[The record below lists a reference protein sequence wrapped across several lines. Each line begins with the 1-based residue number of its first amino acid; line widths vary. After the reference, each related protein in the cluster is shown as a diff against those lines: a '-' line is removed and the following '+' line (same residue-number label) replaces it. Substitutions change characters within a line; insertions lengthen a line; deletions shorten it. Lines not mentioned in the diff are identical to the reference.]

1 MSLLWSVVE
10 GVAYSVVLLH
20 FLYLSVYVLAA
31 RLPMFKKNPFKS
43 DVSVSSDQALRFLIV
58 IPAYKEDG
66 VILQT
71 VRNALNQSYPT
82 AQFHVAVISDSM
94 QDSTNAALAALPI
107 TLLPV
112 SFEVSSKALAL
123 RALMAQINDSY
134 DFVVVLDSDNIVAP
148 SFLTQVAEYGQQGL
162 RFMQARRVAKRLE
175 SDMAIFDAITE
186 AFNNTVFRKG
196 HNCLG
201 LPSALIGS
209 GMVLDF
215 NWFKANVHE
224 LKTFGEDKELEWLL
238 LLQNKYVAYLEDV
251 EVKDEKIETNRVY
264 YNQRKRWISVQYEQF
279 VGNYKKIP
287 QLIKNRQWA
296 LLDKVTQWIML
307 PRVVLFGI
315 TVLILILNLI
325 FTFSIDLKWF
335 YLLLFEV
342 ATFFLGIPKRLLGKF
357 LRVSWK
363 VVPVAFVLMLLNVLL
378 RGRVKTFQATP
389 HQES

>member
-31 RLPMFKKNPFKS
+31 RLPMFKKKPFKS
-43 DVSVSSDQALRFLIV
+43 DVSISSDQALRFLIV

-123 RALMAQINDSY
+123 RALMTQINDSY

-363 VVPVAFVLMLLNVLL
+363 VVPMAFVLMLLNLLL

-389 HQES
+389 HQDS

>member
-31 RLPMFKKNPFKS
+31 RFPMFKKKPFKS
-43 DVSVSSDQALRFLIV
+43 DVPVSSDQALRFLIV

-123 RALMAQINDSY
+123 RALMTQINDSY

>member
-31 RLPMFKKNPFKS
+31 RFPMFNKKPFKS

-123 RALMAQINDSY
+123 RALMTQINDSY

-251 EVKDEKIETNRVY
+251 EVKDEKIGTNRVY

-363 VVPVAFVLMLLNVLL
+363 VVPMAFVLMLLNVLL

>member
-1 MSLLWSVVE
+1 
-10 GVAYSVVLLH
+10 
-20 FLYLSVYVLAA
+20 
-31 RLPMFKKNPFKS
+31 
-43 DVSVSSDQALRFLIV
+43 
-58 IPAYKEDG
+58 
-66 VILQT
+66 
-71 VRNALNQSYPT
+71 
-82 AQFHVAVISDSM
+82 
-94 QDSTNAALAALPI
+94 
-107 TLLPV
+107 
-112 SFEVSSKALAL
+112 
-123 RALMAQINDSY
+123 
-134 DFVVVLDSDNIVAP
+134 
-148 SFLTQVAEYGQQGL
+148 
-162 RFMQARRVAKRLE
+162 
-175 SDMAIFDAITE
+175 
-186 AFNNTVFRKG
+186 
-196 HNCLG
+196 
-201 LPSALIGS
+201 
-209 GMVLDF
+209 MVLDF

-363 VVPVAFVLMLLNVLL
+363 VVPVAFVLMLLNLLL

>member
-31 RLPMFKKNPFKS
+31 RLPMFKKKPFKS
-43 DVSVSSDQALRFLIV
+43 DVPVSSDQALRFLIV

-134 DFVVVLDSDNIVAP
+134 DFVVVLDSDNIVTP

-363 VVPVAFVLMLLNVLL
+363 VVPVAFVLMLLNLLL

>member
-31 RLPMFKKNPFKS
+31 RLPMFKKKPFKS
-43 DVSVSSDQALRFLIV
+43 DVPVSSDQALRFLIV

-175 SDMAIFDAITE
+175 SDMAIFDA
-186 AFNNTVFRKG
+186 K
-196 HNCLG
+196 
-201 LPSALIGS
+201 IGRAH
-209 GMVLDF
+209 V
-215 NWFKANVHE
+215 
-224 LKTFGEDKELEWLL
+224 
-238 LLQNKYVAYLEDV
+238 
-251 EVKDEKIETNRVY
+251 
-264 YNQRKRWISVQYEQF
+264 
-279 VGNYKKIP
+279 
-287 QLIKNRQWA
+287 
-296 LLDKVTQWIML
+296 
-307 PRVVLFGI
+307 
-315 TVLILILNLI
+315 
-325 FTFSIDLKWF
+325 
-335 YLLLFEV
+335 
-342 ATFFLGIPKRLLGKF
+342 
-357 LRVSWK
+357 
-363 VVPVAFVLMLLNVLL
+363 
-378 RGRVKTFQATP
+378 
-389 HQES
+389 

>member
-31 RLPMFKKNPFKS
+31 RLPMFKKKPFKS
-43 DVSVSSDQALRFLIV
+43 DVPVSSDQALRFLIV

-123 RALMAQINDSY
+123 RALMTQINDSY

-251 EVKDEKIETNRVY
+251 EVKDEKIGTNRVY

-363 VVPVAFVLMLLNVLL
+363 VVPVAFVLMLLNLLL